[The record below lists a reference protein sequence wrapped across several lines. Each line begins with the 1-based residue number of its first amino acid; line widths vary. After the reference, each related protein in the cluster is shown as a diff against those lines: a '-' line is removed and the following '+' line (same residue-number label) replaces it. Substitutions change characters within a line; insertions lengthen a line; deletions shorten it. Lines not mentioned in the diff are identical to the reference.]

1 MRRTRRSHS
10 QRGFTLIEL
19 MTVIAIIAV
28 ITVSLASMSSP
39 PGSGTPATVA
49 DQVNG
54 MLSFARL
61 RAEARRTTHRV
72 QFTST
77 SVTIFENSTLGFT
90 TFTATPKT
98 VQSLEVPSGV
108 VLWAA
113 QATNS
118 VAGGLN
124 PAQGAL
130 LPFNLDFKIDGQANP
145 TTIYLKDQNGE
156 NKFRIFVYPTTGTA
170 MAREGW

>member
-1 MRRTRRSHS
+1 MRTRREHS

-28 ITVSLASMSSP
+28 ITISLASMSAA
-39 PGSGTPATVA
+39 PGRGTPATVS
-49 DQVNG
+49 DQVSG

-61 RAEARRTTHRV
+61 RAESRRRTHRV
-72 QFTST
+72 QFTAT
-77 SVTIFENSTLGFT
+77 SITIFENTTLGFT
-90 TFTATPKT
+90 AFSATPTT
-98 VQSLEVPSGV
+98 VQSMEVPSGV

-113 QATNS
+113 QAING
-118 VAGGLN
+118 VAGGAN
-124 PAQGAL
+124 PAQGNL
-130 LPFNLDFKIDGQANP
+130 LPFNIDFKVDGQA
-145 TTIYLKDQNGE
+145 TTGTIYLQDQSSQ